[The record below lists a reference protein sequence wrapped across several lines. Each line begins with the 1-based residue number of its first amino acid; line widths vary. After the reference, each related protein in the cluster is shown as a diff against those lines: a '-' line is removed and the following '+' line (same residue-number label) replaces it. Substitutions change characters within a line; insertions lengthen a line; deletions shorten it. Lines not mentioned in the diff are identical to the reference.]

1 MMKNELL
8 VVDLIVL
15 GAASVLAIFAII
27 DLIN

>member
-1 MMKNELL
+1 MKNELL